1 MKKLTALLLAVILLS
16 SVGIASAATLLK
28 YGDFGTDVALLE
40 TKLAGMGLY
49 TGAIDRKFG
58 YELYQAVR
66 AFQAK
71 AGLKVDGVAGPK
83 TLEALGMYT
92 PVIPSPPAPA
102 PDPADKMLLGS
113 AGPLVAEVQNRLME
127 LGYFAGPV
135 DGYYGDSTF
144 RAVVAFQKNNALY
157 GDGIVGS
164 ATRTKLFSKYAIGK
178 DSSTATSVLR
188 LMYGDKGATVAQLQ
202 EKLLLL
208 KYTSSA
214 PDGTF
219 GYGTY
224 LAVRAFQ
231 AKNGLKVDGVVGPLT
246 WGKLFGASPIPAD
259 APAKPV
265 VVNPDRIKYGDSGPL
280 VTHVQQRLVHYG
292 YYSAYAVDGKFGYS
306 TYLAVRSFQYNN
318 GLKVD
323 GVVGP
328 KTTAKLDS
336 ATATPKPVKK

>member
-16 SVGIASAATLLK
+16 SVGIASAATMLK
-28 YGDFGTDVALLE
+28 YGDYGTDVALLE

-49 TGAIDRKFG
+49 SGAIDRKFG

-83 TLEALGMYT
+83 TLEALGMYS
-92 PVIPSPPAPA
+92 PVIPPAPA
-102 PDPADKMLLGS
+102 PLPDPSVKMVLGS
-113 AGPLVAEVQNRLME
+113 SGPLVEGVQKRLMQ
-127 LGYFAGPV
+127 LGYFAGPI
-135 DGYYGDSTF
+135 DSYYGDSTF
-144 RAVVAFQKNNALY
+144 KAVVAFQKNNGLF

-164 ATRTKLFSKYAIGK
+164 ATRTKLNSQYAIGK
-178 DSSTATSVLR
+178 DSSTPTSVLR

-208 KYTSSA
+208 KYTTSA

-224 LAVRAFQ
+224 LTVRAFQ
-231 AKNGLKVDGVVGPLT
+231 AKNGLKVDGVVGPKT
-246 WGKLFGASPIPAD
+246 WAKLFGASPTPAD
-259 APAKPV
+259 APAKPA
-265 VVNPDRIKYGDSGPL
+265 VVNPDRIKYGDSGAL
-280 VTHVQQRLVHYG
+280 ITHVQQRLAHYG
-292 YYSAYAVDGKFGYS
+292 YYSASAVDGKFGYS

-336 ATATPKPVKK
+336 ANATHKPVKK

>member
-1 MKKLTALLLAVILLS
+1 MKKLTALLLVVILLS

-58 YELYQAVR
+58 YGLYQAVR

-71 AGLKVDGVAGPK
+71 AGLKVDGVAGPQ

-92 PVIPSPPAPA
+92 PVIPSPPAPL
-102 PDPADKMLLGS
+102 PDPSVKMVLGS
-113 AGPLVAEVQNRLME
+113 SGPLVADVQDRLMQ
-127 LGYFAGPV
+127 LGYFAGPI
-135 DGYYGDSTF
+135 DGYYGNSTF
-144 RAVVAFQKNNALY
+144 YAVVAFQKNNYLY

-178 DSSTATSVLR
+178 DSSTSTSVLR
-188 LMYGDKGATVAQLQ
+188 LKTGDKGATVAQLQ

-208 KYTSSA
+208 KYTTSA

-246 WGKLFGASPIPAD
+246 WGKLNSPDAIPAD
-259 APAKPV
+259 APAKPK

-280 VTHVQQRLVHYG
+280 VTHVQERLAHYE
-292 YYSAYAVDGKFGYS
+292 YYSKYAIDGKFGYS

-336 ATATPKPVKK
+336 ATAKVKPAKK